1 MTPEKKITV
10 HRVTVVGDVGPIVN
24 RSMAEN
30 QCEGS
35 VIDGLST
42 MLGLKV
48 TFEDGR
54 AQQQNF
60 DQYPMLRMPNTPEVE
75 VFFIESD

>member
-1 MTPEKKITV
+1 MSV
-10 HRVTVVGDVGPIVN
+10 PIVN

-42 MLGLKV
+42 MMGLKV

-54 AQQQNF
+54 VQQQNF
-60 DQYPMLRMPNTPEVE
+60 DEYPILRMPNIPEVD
-75 VFFIESD
+75 VHFIESDNTPTRPR